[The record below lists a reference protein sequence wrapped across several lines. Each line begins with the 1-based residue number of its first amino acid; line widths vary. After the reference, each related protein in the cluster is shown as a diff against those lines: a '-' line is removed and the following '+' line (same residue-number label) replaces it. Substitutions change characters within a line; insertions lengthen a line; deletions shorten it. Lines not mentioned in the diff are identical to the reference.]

1 MSSSI
6 NNQQHKQNSSGK
18 ELTHFQWII
27 YSLHFILAILFSFE
41 IIFLLVGYIGL
52 FQLKIK
58 TGFWFIYE
66 MFWLII
72 VSIIPFILIITIPT
86 AGYVIFKYFKNKL
99 NRRLFFVVL
108 VATAMNLLSLL
119 MIFAINRT
127 AAEEYKKQWQKIHVE
142 QKEWIGKTL
151 PHFTFAAVKDG
162 LSPFTEKDLQNKLSV
177 LIFLHASHDPTKSP
191 NYKIACDLYKA
202 KEDINAQVFIIAT
215 NTSKELLKQFIEQYN
230 IQLPLYFDPINNT
243 KDNLGVLNSSEAVL
257 IVNTNKIL
265 KDIIYRPNSLSEVIL
280 RLDKAR

>member
-1 MSSSI
+1 MLSSI
-6 NNQQHKQNSSGK
+6 NNQQHKQQFNIK
-18 ELTHFQWII
+18 ELSNFQWTI
-27 YSLHFILAILFSFE
+27 YNFHFILAIYFTFE
-41 IIFLLVGYIGL
+41 IIFLLAGYIGL

-66 MFWLII
+66 MFWRII
-72 VSIIPFILIITIPT
+72 VPITPFILIITIPS
-86 AGYVIFKYFKNKL
+86 AGYIIFQYFKNKS
-99 NRRLFFVVL
+99 NRRLIFVVL
-108 VATAMNLLSLL
+108 LSTAMNLLSLL
-119 MIFAINRT
+119 MIFAINKT
-127 AAEEYKKQWQKIHVE
+127 AAAEHQKEWHKIHVE

-151 PHFTFAAVKDG
+151 SYFTFSAVKDG

-177 LIFLHASHDPTKSP
+177 LIFLNASHDPTKSP

-215 NTSKELLKQFIEQYN
+215 NTSKELLKEFIEQYN

-265 KDIIYRPNSLSEVIL
+265 KDIIYRPNGLSEVIL